1 MQQQLRKHRN
11 EEESIRKKRVFS
23 RYKNIFLEILKIFRD
38 WKFLIIKETWKILC
52 IFILL
57 CRAGKKHRRALWLLF
72 FFLFNFPLCKEK
84 IPKFLISLYFVWGMT
99 KMGWYKMTRDV
110 PLIFILFF
118 IALSVVGGKW
128 FWQGWKSIRRC
139 FLFIRRKIGLE
150 VLLVPTKA
158 DHRLTHTTYLSFSH

>member
-72 FFLFNFPLCKEK
+72 FFC
-84 IPKFLISLYFVWGMT
+84 
-99 KMGWYKMTRDV
+99 
-110 PLIFILFF
+110 LIFLCARKKFQNFSYPCILYE
-118 IALSVVGGKW
+118 GWRKW
-128 FWQGWKSIRRC
+128 DDTKWRGMCRW
-139 FLFIRRKIGLE
+139 FLFYF
-150 VLLVPTKA
+150 LLHYRWLGASDSGKVGNQFVVVF
-158 DHRLTHTTYLSFSH
+158 FSSVGKLDWKFY